1 MSDLRVEQTPLEGL
15 LVVRPRVHTD
25 ERGFFLEPYRA
36 ERYAP
41 HGIVLDAQDNHSRST
56 RGVVRGL
63 HFQTDPGQAKLMRCG
78 RGRIWDV
85 AVDVRL
91 DSPTYG
97 EWFGIELD
105 DVEHAQVFVPVGFAH
120 GFCVL
125 SDTADVLYKVS
136 SPYNDATEAGIAW
149 DDPDLAIDWKVA
161 EPVVSARDTDA
172 TRLAD
177 FDWSTTV
184 WQRSRPS

>member
-1 MSDLRVEQTPLEGL
+1 MPEFRVEETPLAGL
-15 LVVRPRVHTD
+15 LVVRPAVYPD
-25 ERGFFLEPYRA
+25 ERGFFLEPYRV

-41 HGIVLDAQDNHSRST
+41 LGIDVQAQDNHSRSGY
-56 RGVVRGL
+56 GVLRGL
-63 HFQTDPGQAKLMRCG
+63 HFQTRPGQAKLMRCG

-105 DVEHAQVFVPVGFAH
+105 DVDHAQLYVPVGFAH

-125 SDTADVLYKVS
+125 SDEADVMYKVS
-136 SPYNDATEAGIAW
+136 NPYDGATESGIAW
-149 DDPDLAIDWKVA
+149 DDPALAIDWKVDA
-161 EPVVSARDTDA
+161 PVVSARDTDA

-177 FDWSTTV
+177 FDWTGTV
-184 WQRSRPS
+184 WQSVRP

>member
-1 MSDLRVEQTPLEGL
+1 MPEFRVEETPLTGL
-15 LVVRPRVHTD
+15 LVVRPAVFPD

-41 HGIVLDAQDNHSRST
+41 HGIELSAQDNHSRSGH
-56 RGVVRGL
+56 GVLRGL
-63 HFQTDPGQAKLMRCG
+63 HFQTRPGQEKLMRCA

-105 DVEHAQVFVPVGFAH
+105 DVDHAQLFVPVGFAH

-125 SDTADVLYKVS
+125 SEVADVMYKVS
-136 SPYNDATEAGIAW
+136 NPYDGATESGIAW
-149 DDPDLAIDWKVA
+149 DDPDLAIDWKVSD
-161 EPVVSARDTDA
+161 PVVSARDTGA

-177 FDWSTTV
+177 YDWSDTP
-184 WQRSRPS
+184 WQAPRPS

>member
-1 MSDLRVEQTPLEGL
+1 MPEFRVEETPLAGL
-15 LVVRPRVHTD
+15 LVVRPAVFPD
-25 ERGFFLEPYRA
+25 ERGFFLEPYRV

-41 HGIVLDAQDNHSRST
+41 HGIDVQAQDNHSRST
-56 RGVVRGL
+56 RGVLRGL
-63 HFQTDPGQAKLMRCG
+63 HFQTRPGQDKLMRCG

-105 DVEHAQVFVPVGFAH
+105 DVEHAQLYVPIGFAH
-120 GFCVL
+120 GFAVL
-125 SDTADVLYKVS
+125 SDEADVMYKVS
-136 SPYNDATEAGIAW
+136 NPYDGATEAGVAW
-149 DDPDLAIDWKVA
+149 DDPDLAIDWKVDD
-161 EPVVSARDTDA
+161 PIVSARDTGA

-177 FDWSTTV
+177 FDWSGTV
-184 WQRSRPS
+184 WQAARP